1 MKTKLNI
8 YFFCALLLSVV
19 NSKAQSLQ
27 TQVISTSGGEK
38 ALVVSITEGALMT
51 ALQFNLAL
59 PEGITL
65 AESDITLG
73 IATDGHTLCVEPLE
87 NGDMLFILYSLNLNT
102 FMDGELLRIP
112 ITANNIETGSN
123 GSLYMVRTA
132 TTEAVS
138 HTCEDVTVSLEVT
151 DQDLLGDVNN
161 DGTVDISDYIG
172 VANHILGNTP
182 EGFNETAADVNNDGS
197 IDISDYIGVA
207 NIILTG
213 KP

>member
-8 YFFCALLLSVV
+8 FILCVLLLSVI
-19 NSKAQSLQ
+19 NTKAQNLA
-27 TQVISTSGGEK
+27 TQIISTSGGGK

-59 PEGITL
+59 PEGVTL

-73 IATDGHTLCVEPLE
+73 TATDGHTLCVEPLE
-87 NGDMLFILYSLNLNT
+87 NGDMLFVLYSLDLNT

-112 ITANNIETGSN
+112 ITADNIETVSN
-123 GSLYMVRTA
+123 GNLYMVRTA
-132 TTEAVS
+132 TTEAES
-138 HTCEDVTVSLEVT
+138 HTCEDVTVSMEVT
-151 DQDLLGDVNN
+151 DLDLLGDVNN

-182 EGFNETAADVNNDGS
+182 EGFNETAADVNNDGA